1 MITKKVLSAI
11 WIALLAGAVLITPAF
26 AGMAGSGGG
35 MGGTGDGRVETS
47 IGSNLG
53 TGEEEPGSGL
63 GNRLASRMK
72 STTGTYTFN
81 SMHRASTGTM
91 ADGGVKME
99 MEPYSFEAGT
109 LRVKFYANTHSV
121 NLGDYEMMGRTHLEY
136 GDMEY
141 IPVSIDRMR
150 GHHAGGEIEF
160 NLPEAPDHFR
170 IVVRGLPD
178 LEERIFEW

>member
-35 MGGTGDGRVETS
+35 MGGSGDRGAGQS
-47 IGSNLG
+47 MGSDTG
-53 TGEEEPGSGL
+53 TGGDEGGSDRGKRSDSMMAGNPG
-63 GNRLASRMK
+63 K
-72 STTGTYTFN
+72 VTFE
-81 SMHRASTGTM
+81 SMHRISTGTM
-91 ADGGVKME
+91 TDGGVKME
-99 MEPYSFEAGT
+99 LEPASFENGIF
-109 LRVKFYANTHSV
+109 RVKFYANTHKV
-121 NLGDYEMMGRTHLEY
+121 NLGQYNMMELMHLEY
-136 GDMEY
+136 ADVGY
-141 IPVSIDRMR
+141 RPVSMNRMR

-160 NLPEAPDHFR
+160 RVPEVPDLFR